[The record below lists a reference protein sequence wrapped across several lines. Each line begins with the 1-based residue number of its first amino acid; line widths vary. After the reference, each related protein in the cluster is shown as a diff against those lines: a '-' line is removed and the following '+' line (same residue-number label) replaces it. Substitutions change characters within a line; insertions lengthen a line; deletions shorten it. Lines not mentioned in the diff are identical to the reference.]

1 MRVSKA
7 TASYTRWTARA
18 VTDVT
23 SRRRYTHARYFAIF
37 LLVLVA
43 VGNGVLRE
51 LVTFSL
57 GNATASHVI
66 LVPFVTIALILS
78 ERDRIFSSTRPAVRV
93 GVVVIGAGAALL
105 LWGGLFSTDLL
116 TDDRLSLSVAGLV
129 VASVGGFLLF
139 FGTQAFR
146 AALFPLLFLVL
157 SAPIPTGVIDGM
169 TFALKRGSAEA
180 VAGLFFLTGTPYMR
194 EGFVF
199 SLPHFAIEIA
209 DECSG
214 IRSSIALLLTMLL
227 ATHTLLRAGWAKGL
241 VIVAVLPIAVLK
253 NGIRVVTL
261 TLLAVHVDPEYL
273 TGQLHHDGG
282 IVFFFLALGMLAP
295 VMIGLRRLELRSA
308 SEQVL

>member
-1 MRVSKA
+1 MS
-7 TASYTRWTARA
+7 
-18 VTDVT
+18 DVT
-23 SRRRYTHARYFAIF
+23 SRRHLTQARYFAIF

-66 LVPFVTIALILS
+66 LVPFVTIALILF

-105 LWGGLFSTDLL
+105 LWGRLFSTDLL

-129 VASVGGFLLF
+129 VASLGGFLFF

-146 AALFPLLFLVL
+146 AALFPLLFLVF

-169 TFALKRGSAEA
+169 TFALKSGSADA
-180 VAGLFFLTGTPYMR
+180 VASLFSLTGTPYMR

-199 SLPHFAIEIA
+199 SLPHLAIEIA

-214 IRSSIALLLTMLL
+214 IRSSIGLVLTMLL
-227 ATHTLLRAGWAKGL
+227 GGYMSLNGVWAKGVL
-241 VIVAVLPIAVLK
+241 MLAVLPIVILK
-253 NGIRVVTL
+253 NGLRIVTL
-261 TLLAVHVDPEYL
+261 TLLSMHVDRGFL
-273 TGQLHHDGG
+273 DGQLHHDGG
-282 IVFFFLALGMLAP
+282 IVFFLIALGMLAP
-295 VMIGLRRLELRSA
+295 VVFLLRRFELRSTTTTA
-308 SEQVL
+308 TADTEGSRDSR